1 MNAHRS
7 ASIESTVRRGASNHA
22 RYVGRVGALAVALGV
37 GGLFASTAV
46 ASADETGS
54 TESAGSSVRSVA
66 SASSAASAASASSPS
81 ATRGARSVARSSRS
95 GPAPAVAVASKPV
108 VARST
113 SAPAG
118 VVNAIASRAAVS
130 LPSTGTGDGPAAQPV
145 TLMAAATVSRQAR
158 GVPRRAAVATSGTT
172 GEPAAELA
180 NTAAQLTS
188 LPIASATTASALGN
202 FSLPIG
208 PIRAAIIAAQA
219 YIYGYPILAVQR
231 VQSLLGPLN
240 TMNLNTSFASADAAP
255 FWKALAGGSHPNVN
269 VLYSLAS
276 LDLSDGP
283 VVLEIPNMGDRYYS
297 FQLTDPYINVD
308 NYISSSPT
316 GVPPIGGPG
325 PGKYAI
331 TWIGNDTVVVPGATK
346 VLVKYSSELMLGRVE
361 ATTADQQ
368 EVVDLMK
375 QWTLTP
381 TGATATNNAVL
392 PSAYLSPISVLNAIS
407 TAMTQNPAYPSD
419 TYASELAKLAKIG
432 VGPDP
437 TDPTT
442 ALQVQDHLGPI
453 SQLAAAIATQ
463 VTAMLLPPLT
473 DVIQLL
479 SAIRNHGWAVTR
491 PNIGDF
497 GTDYVYR
504 AGVAYVG
511 LVANTPDQA
520 LYYPG
525 MLDSTYLPLNGN
537 RTYRIHYAPG
547 EAPPI
552 DDGGFWSLT
561 VYNSD
566 GTLVDSSTLN
576 VYSNGDLITKPD
588 GSIDVILSQQD
599 PGDDTN
605 WLQTP
610 DGGFSVYLRLYAP
623 GGAASDGTWLPAGI
637 ERTSGI
643 FG

>member
-1 MNAHRS
+1 MNAHRVVS
-7 ASIESTVRRGASNHA
+7 TESTGRHGVSSYA

-37 GGLFASTAV
+37 GGLL
-46 ASADETGS
+46 ASAPAGADTADAAG
-54 TESAGSSVRSVA
+54 SAGP
-66 SASSAASAASASSPS
+66 SARSAASSSAPPAA
-81 ATRGARSVARSSRS
+81 RGAERRPAARGSRS
-95 GPAPAVAVASKPV
+95 GPAASTASTSAL
-108 VARST
+108 ARST

-118 VVNAIASRAAVS
+118 AVNGIASRAAVS
-130 LPSTGTGDGPAAQPV
+130 LPSAGTGDGPAAQPV
-145 TLMAAATVSRQAR
+145 TLAAAATVGRQAR
-158 GVPRRAAVATSGTT
+158 GAVRRAAVAASVTT
-172 GEPAAELA
+172 GEPADALT
-180 NTAAQLTS
+180 TAGAQLTS
-188 LPIASATTASALGN
+188 LPTASATTASALGN

-240 TMNLNTSFASADAAP
+240 TMNLNTEFANANAAP
-255 FWKALAGGSHPNVN
+255 FWKAIGGGSRPNVN

-283 VVLEIPNMGDRYYS
+283 VVLEIPVMGDRYYS

-308 NYISSSPT
+308 NYISSNPT
-316 GVPPIGGPG
+316 TENPFGG

-331 TWIGNDTVVVPGATK
+331 TWIGNNVDVPDTTK
-346 VLVKYSSELMLGRVE
+346 VLVNYSSELLLGRVE
-361 ATTADQQ
+361 ATAADQQ
-368 EVVDLMK
+368 EVVDLME
-375 QWTLTP
+375 QWTLKP
-381 TGATATNNAVL
+381 TGATSANNAVL

-407 TAMTQNPAYPSD
+407 TALTQNPAYPSD
-419 TYASELAKLAKIG
+419 TYASELTKLAKIG

-437 TDPTT
+437 SDPTT

-473 DVIQLL
+473 DFIQTL

-504 AGVAYVG
+504 AGVALVG

-537 RTYRIHYAPG
+537 RTYRIHYAKDQ
-547 EAPPI
+547 APPI

-566 GTLVDSSTLN
+566 GTLVDSSTTN

-599 PGDDTN
+599 PGDDTSN

-610 DGGFSVYLRLYAP
+610 DGGFSVYLRIYAP
-623 GGAASDGTWLPAGI
+623 GQAAADGSWLPQGI
-637 ERTSGI
+637 QRTSGI

>member
-1 MNAHRS
+1 M
-7 ASIESTVRRGASNHA
+7 
-22 RYVGRVGALAVALGV
+22 
-37 GGLFASTAV
+37 
-46 ASADETGS
+46 
-54 TESAGSSVRSVA
+54 
-66 SASSAASAASASSPS
+66 
-81 ATRGARSVARSSRS
+81 
-95 GPAPAVAVASKPV
+95 
-108 VARST
+108 
-113 SAPAG
+113 
-118 VVNAIASRAAVS
+118 VNEIASRAAVA
-130 LPSTGTGDGPAAQPV
+130 LPSTGTGDGPAAEPV
-145 TLMAAATVSRQAR
+145 TLATVGRQSRGA
-158 GVPRRAAVATSGTT
+158 VRRAAVTAGVTT
-172 GEPAAELA
+172 AEPAAELT
-180 NTAAQLTS
+180 TAVPQLTS
-188 LPIASATTASALGN
+188 PPYASAVTASALGN

-240 TMNLNTSFASADAAP
+240 TLNLNTEFADANAAP
-255 FWKALAGGSHPNVN
+255 FWKAIGGGSRPNVN

-283 VVLEIPNMGDRYYS
+283 VVLEIPDMGDRYYS

-308 NYISSSPT
+308 NYISSNPT
-316 GVPPIGGPG
+316 AANPFGG

-331 TWIGNDTVVVPGATK
+331 TWIENDVDVEGATK
-346 VLVKYSSELMLGRVE
+346 VLVNYSSELLLGRVE

-368 EVVDLMK
+368 EVVDLME

-381 TGATATNNAVL
+381 TGSTAANNAVL
-392 PSAYLSPISVLNAIS
+392 PSAYLSPLSVLNAIS

-419 TYASELAKLAKIG
+419 TYASQLAKLAKIG

-437 TDPTT
+437 SDPTT
-442 ALQVQDHLGPI
+442 ALKVQDYLGPI
-453 SQLAAAIATQ
+453 SQLTAAIATQ
-463 VTAMLLPPLT
+463 VTALLLPPLT
-473 DVIQLL
+473 EFIQTL
-479 SAIRNHGWAVTR
+479 SAIQNHGWAVTR

-504 AGVAYVG
+504 AGVAFVG

-525 MLDSTYLPLNGN
+525 MLDSTYLPLKGN
-537 RTYRIHYAPG
+537 RTYLIHYAPG

-561 VYNSD
+561 VYNSN

-576 VYSNGDLITKPD
+576 VYSNGGLITKPD
-588 GSIDVILSQQD
+588 GSIDVILSQDD
-599 PGDDTN
+599 PGDPNSN

-610 DGGFSVYLRLYAP
+610 AGGFSVYLRIYAP
-623 GGAASDGTWLPAGI
+623 GQAAYEGTWLPQGI
-637 ERTSGI
+637 KRTSGL

>member
-1 MNAHRS
+1 
-7 ASIESTVRRGASNHA
+7 
-22 RYVGRVGALAVALGV
+22 
-37 GGLFASTAV
+37 
-46 ASADETGS
+46 
-54 TESAGSSVRSVA
+54 
-66 SASSAASAASASSPS
+66 
-81 ATRGARSVARSSRS
+81 
-95 GPAPAVAVASKPV
+95 
-108 VARST
+108 
-113 SAPAG
+113 
-118 VVNAIASRAAVS
+118 VNGIASRAAVS
-130 LPSTGTGDGPAAQPV
+130 LPSAGTGDGPVAQPV
-145 TLMAAATVSRQAR
+145 TLMAATPVSRQAR
-158 GVPRRAAVATSGTT
+158 GVSRRAAMAASVTT
-172 GEPAAELA
+172 GEPANALT
-180 NTAAQLTS
+180 TAVAQLTS
-188 LPIASATTASALGN
+188 LPTASATTASALSN

-240 TMNLNTSFASADAAP
+240 TLNLNTEFANANAAP
-255 FWKALAGGSHPNVN
+255 FWKAIGGGSHPNVN

-283 VVLEIPNMGDRYYS
+283 VVLEVPAMGDRYYS

-316 GVPPIGGPG
+316 GEPPIGGPG

-331 TWIGNDTVVVPGATK
+331 TWIGNDTVTVPGATK
-346 VLVKYSSELMLGRVE
+346 VLVNYSSELMLGRVE
-361 ATTADQQ
+361 ATTADRQ
-368 EVVDLMK
+368 EVVDLMN
-375 QWTLTP
+375 QWKLTS
-381 TGATATNNAVL
+381 TGATSADNAVL

-419 TYASELAKLAKIG
+419 LYAPQLATLAKIG

-437 TDPTT
+437 SDPTK
-442 ALQVQDHLGPI
+442 ALEVEDHLGPI
-453 SQLAAAIATQ
+453 SQFAAAIATQ
-463 VTAMLLPPLT
+463 AMATLLPPLT
-473 DVIQLL
+473 DFIQSL
-479 SAIRNHGWAVTR
+479 SAMRNHGWAVTR

-525 MLDSTYLPLNGN
+525 MLDSTYRPLTGNG
-537 RTYRIHYAPG
+537 TYLIHYAPG
-547 EAPPI
+547 QAPPTL
-552 DDGGFWSLT
+552 DGGFWSLT
-561 VYNSD
+561 VYGSD
-566 GTLVDSSTLN
+566 GKLVDSSTTN
-576 VYSNGDLITKPD
+576 VYSNGGLVKKTD

-599 PGDDTN
+599 PGVDKTN

-610 DGGFSVYLRLYAP
+610 AGGFSVYLRIYAP
-623 GGAASDGTWLPAGI
+623 GKAAYEGTWLPQGI
-637 ERTSGI
+637 QRTSGL

>member
-66 SASSAASAASASSPS
+66 SAASAASASSASSPS

-158 GVPRRAAVATSGTT
+158 GVPRRAAVATSVTT

-255 FWKALAGGSHPNVN
+255 FWKAIGGGSRPNVN

-308 NYISSSPT
+308 NYISSNPT
-316 GVPPIGGPG
+316 TENPFGG

-331 TWIGNDTVVVPGATK
+331 TWIGNDVDVAGAEK
-346 VLVKYSSELMLGRVE
+346 VLVNYSSELLLGRVE

-368 EVVDLMK
+368 QVVDLME

-381 TGATATNNAVL
+381 TGATSTNNAVL

-442 ALQVQDHLGPI
+442 ALQVQDYLGPI

-463 VTAMLLPPLT
+463 VTALLLPPLT
-473 DVIQLL
+473 DVIQSL

-576 VYSNGDLITKPD
+576 VYSNGDLITRPD

-599 PGDDTN
+599 PGDDTSN

>member
-1 MNAHRS
+1 VNAHRS

>member
-1 MNAHRS
+1 MA
-7 ASIESTVRRGASNHA
+7 RG
-22 RYVGRVGALAVALGV
+22 
-37 GGLFASTAV
+37 
-46 ASADETGS
+46 
-54 TESAGSSVRSVA
+54 
-66 SASSAASAASASSPS
+66 
-81 ATRGARSVARSSRS
+81 SRS
-95 GPAPAVAVASKPV
+95 GPAPTAAIASKSV

-113 SAPAG
+113 PAPTGA
-118 VVNAIASRAAVS
+118 VNGIASRAAVS

-145 TLMAAATVSRQAR
+145 TLAAAATVGRQSRGA
-158 GVPRRAAVATSGTT
+158 VRRAAVAASVTT
-172 GEPAAELA
+172 GEPAAEL
-180 NTAAQLTS
+180 TTSVTQLTS
-188 LPIASATTASALGN
+188 LPTASATTASALGN

-240 TMNLNTSFASADAAP
+240 TLNLNTEFASADAAP

-419 TYASELAKLAKIG
+419 TYAPELAKLAKIG

-453 SQLAAAIATQ
+453 SQFAAAIATQ

-473 DVIQLL
+473 DLIQSL
-479 SAIRNHGWAVTR
+479 SAIQNHGWAVTR

-525 MLDSTYLPLNGN
+525 MLDSTYLPLKGN
-537 RTYRIHYAPG
+537 RTYLIHYALG

-599 PGDDTN
+599 PGDDTSN

-623 GGAASDGTWLPAGI
+623 AQAASDGTWLPAGI
-637 ERTSGI
+637 ERTSRI

>member
-1 MNAHRS
+1 M
-7 ASIESTVRRGASNHA
+7 T
-22 RYVGRVGALAVALGV
+22 LA
-37 GGLFASTAV
+37 
-46 ASADETGS
+46 
-54 TESAGSSVRSVA
+54 
-66 SASSAASAASASSPS
+66 
-81 ATRGARSVARSSRS
+81 
-95 GPAPAVAVASKPV
+95 
-108 VARST
+108 
-113 SAPAG
+113 
-118 VVNAIASRAAVS
+118 
-130 LPSTGTGDGPAAQPV
+130 
-145 TLMAAATVSRQAR
+145 AAATVGRQSRGAA
-158 GVPRRAAVATSGTT
+158 RRAAVAASVTT
-172 GEPAAELA
+172 GEPAAALTT
-180 NTAAQLTS
+180 TAAQLTS
-188 LPIASATTASALGN
+188 LPTASATTASALGN

-240 TMNLNTSFASADAAP
+240 TLNLNTEFASADAAP

-346 VLVKYSSELMLGRVE
+346 VLVNYSSELLLGRVE

-368 EVVDLMK
+368 QVIDLME

-437 TDPTT
+437 SDPTT

-473 DVIQLL
+473 DLIQSL
-479 SAIRNHGWAVTR
+479 SAIQNHGWAVTR

-504 AGVAYVG
+504 AGVAFVG

-537 RTYRIHYAPG
+537 RTYLIHYAKDQ
-547 EAPPI
+547 APPI

-599 PGDDTN
+599 PGDDTSN

-623 GGAASDGTWLPAGI
+623 AQAASDGTWLPAGI
-637 ERTSGI
+637 ERTSRI

>member
-1 MNAHRS
+1 MKAHRPD
-7 ASIESTVRRGASNHA
+7 STAFTHRGASSHA

-46 ASADETGS
+46 AWADDTGS
-54 TESAGSSVRSVA
+54 TESAGSNVRSA
-66 SASSAASAASASSPS
+66 AAASAPS
-81 ATRGARSVARSSRS
+81 ATQGGAQRSAARSSRS
-95 GPAPAVAVASKPV
+95 GPVLTAAIAHKSAI
-108 VARST
+108 ARPT
-113 SAPAG
+113 PAPAG
-118 VVNAIASRAAVS
+118 SVNGIASRAAVS
-130 LPSTGTGDGPAAQPV
+130 LPSTGTGDGPVAEPV
-145 TLMAAATVSRQAR
+145 SLAAAATVSRPSR
-158 GVPRRAAVATSGTT
+158 GVSRRAAVTASVAT
-172 GEPAAELA
+172 GEQAAPLA
-180 NTAAQLTS
+180 TPAAQLTS
-188 LPIASATTASALGN
+188 LPTASATTASALSN

-240 TMNLNTSFASADAAP
+240 TLNLNTEFANANAAP
-255 FWKALAGGSHPNVN
+255 FWKAIGGGSRPNVN

-283 VVLEIPNMGDRYYS
+283 VVLEVPAMGDRYYS

-308 NYISSSPT
+308 NYLSSSPT
-316 GVPPIGGPG
+316 PANPIGDSG

-331 TWIGNDTVVVPGATK
+331 TWIGKDDVVVPGATK
-346 VLVKYSSELMLGRVE
+346 VLVNYSSELMLGRVE

-368 EVVDLMK
+368 QVVDLMN
-375 QWTLTP
+375 QWKLTP
-381 TGATATNNAVL
+381 TGATSTNNAVL
-392 PSAYLSPISVLNAIS
+392 PSAYLSPIAVLNAIS

-419 TYASELAKLAKIG
+419 LYASQLAKLAKIG

-437 TDPTT
+437 SDPTK

-453 SQLAAAIATQ
+453 SQFAAVIATQ
-463 VTAMLLPPLT
+463 VTALLLPPLI
-473 DVIQLL
+473 DVIQSL
-479 SAIRNHGWAVTR
+479 SAIQNHGWAVTR
-491 PNIGDF
+491 PSIGDF

-525 MLDSTYLPLNGN
+525 MLDSTYLPLKGN
-537 RTYRIHYAPG
+537 RTYLIHYAPG
-547 EAPPI
+547 EAPPTL
-552 DDGGFWSLT
+552 DGGFWSLT

-566 GTLVDSSTLN
+566 GKLVDSSTTN
-576 VYSNGDLITKPD
+576 VYSNGPLITNSD

-599 PGDDTN
+599 PGNPDSN

-610 DGGFSVYLRLYAP
+610 AGGFSVYLRIYAP
-623 GGAASDGTWLPAGI
+623 GKTASEGTWLPTGI
-637 ERTSGI
+637 KRTSGL

>member
-1 MNAHRS
+1 MKAHRS
-7 ASIESTVRRGASNHA
+7 ASIESPGRRGTSGHA
-22 RYVGRVGALAVALGV
+22 GYIGRVGALAVALGV
-37 GGLFASTAV
+37 GGLL
-46 ASADETGS
+46 ASAPSAFADDTG
-54 TESAGSSVRSVA
+54 SVA
-66 SASSAASAASASSPS
+66 STGTASRTAASPSAPS
-81 ATRGARSVARSSRS
+81 ATRGAVRTPVARRTYS
-95 GPAPAVAVASKPV
+95 GPAPSASIGNKPV
-108 VARST
+108 VARS
-113 SAPAG
+113 APAG
-118 VVNAIASRAAVS
+118 SANVIAARAAVS
-130 LPSTGTGDGPAAQPV
+130 LSSTGTGNGLAAEPL
-145 TLMAAATVSRQAR
+145 TLTAAAAVSRQSR
-158 GVPRRAAVATSGTT
+158 GATRRSAASTTSS
-172 GEPAAELA
+172 EPADVLTT
-180 NTAAQLTS
+180 TAAQLIS
-188 LPIASATTASALGN
+188 LPTASATTASALGN

-219 YIYGYPILAVQR
+219 YIYGYPLLAVQR

-240 TMNLNTSFASADAAP
+240 TLNLNTEFANANAAP
-255 FWKALAGGSHPNVN
+255 FWKAIGGGSHPNVN

-316 GVPPIGGPG
+316 EANPIGNSG

-331 TWIGNDTVVVPGATK
+331 TWIGNDTVDVPGATK
-346 VLVKYSSELMLGRVE
+346 VLVNYASELMLGRVE

-368 EVVDLMK
+368 EVVDLMN

-381 TGATATNNAVL
+381 TGTTSANNAVL

-407 TAMTQNPAYPSD
+407 TAMTQNAAYPSD
-419 TYASELAKLAKIG
+419 TYASQLAKLAKIG

-437 TDPTT
+437 SDPTT
-442 ALQVQDHLGPI
+442 ALQVQDRLGPI
-453 SQLAAAIATQ
+453 SQFAAAVATQ

-473 DVIQLL
+473 DLIQSL
-479 SAIRNHGWAVTR
+479 SAIQNHGWAVTR
-491 PNIGDF
+491 PNIGNF

-537 RTYRIHYAPG
+537 QTYLIHYAPG
-547 EAPPI
+547 QAPPI
-552 DDGGFWSLT
+552 DSGGFWSLT

-566 GTLVDSSTLN
+566 GKLVDSSTTN
-576 VYSNGDLITKPD
+576 VYSNGPLIVQQD
-588 GSIDVILSQQD
+588 GSIDVILSKDD
-599 PGDDTN
+599 PGDPNSN

-610 DGGFSVYLRLYAP
+610 SGGFSVYLRIYAP
-623 GGAASDGTWLPAGI
+623 GQAAYEGTWLPQGI
-637 ERTSGI
+637 KRTSRLLGL
-643 FG
+643 F

>member
-1 MNAHRS
+1 M
-7 ASIESTVRRGASNHA
+7 
-22 RYVGRVGALAVALGV
+22 
-37 GGLFASTAV
+37 
-46 ASADETGS
+46 
-54 TESAGSSVRSVA
+54 
-66 SASSAASAASASSPS
+66 
-81 ATRGARSVARSSRS
+81 
-95 GPAPAVAVASKPV
+95 
-108 VARST
+108 
-113 SAPAG
+113 
-118 VVNAIASRAAVS
+118 VNEIASRAAVA
-130 LPSTGTGDGPAAQPV
+130 LPSTGTGDGPVAQPV
-145 TLMAAATVSRQAR
+145 PLTAAATVSRQPR
-158 GVPRRAAVATSGTT
+158 SVRRAGLAASVTAVEAAAALTT
-172 GEPAAELA
+172 TVP
-180 NTAAQLTS
+180 QLNS
-188 LPIASATTASALGN
+188 LPTASATTASALGN

-240 TMNLNTSFASADAAP
+240 TLNLNTEFADANAAP
-255 FWKALAGGSHPNVN
+255 FWKAIGGGSRPNVN

-283 VVLEIPNMGDRYYS
+283 VVLEIPDMGERYYS

-308 NYISSSPT
+308 NYISSNPT
-316 GVPPIGGPG
+316 VENPLGGPG
-325 PGKYAI
+325 RYAI
-331 TWIGNDTVVVPGATK
+331 TWIENDVDVEGATK
-346 VLVKYSSELMLGRVE
+346 VLVNYSSELLLGRVE

-368 EVVDLMK
+368 EVVDLMEP
-375 QWTLTP
+375 WTLTP
-381 TGATATNNAVL
+381 TGSTAANNAVL
-392 PSAYLSPISVLNAIS
+392 PSAYLSPLSVLNAIS

-419 TYASELAKLAKIG
+419 TYASQLAKLAKIG

-437 TDPTT
+437 SDPTT
-442 ALQVQDHLGPI
+442 ALKVQDYLGPI
-453 SQLAAAIATQ
+453 SQLTAAIATQ
-463 VTAMLLPPLT
+463 VTALLLPPLT
-473 DVIQLL
+473 EFIQTL
-479 SAIRNHGWAVTR
+479 SAIQNHGWAVTR

-504 AGVAYVG
+504 AGVAFVG

-537 RTYRIHYAPG
+537 RTYLIHYAPG
-547 EAPPI
+547 EAPPTL
-552 DDGGFWSLT
+552 DGGFWSLT

-576 VYSNGDLITKPD
+576 VYSNGDVITKPD

-599 PGDDTN
+599 PGDDTSN

-610 DGGFSVYLRLYAP
+610 AGGFSVYLRIYAP
-623 GGAASDGTWLPAGI
+623 RAPASDGTWLPAGI
-637 ERTSGI
+637 KRTSGI

>member
-1 MNAHRS
+1 MNAHRVVS
-7 ASIESTVRRGASNHA
+7 TESTGRHGVSSYA

-37 GGLFASTAV
+37 GGLL
-46 ASADETGS
+46 ASAPAGADTADAAG
-54 TESAGSSVRSVA
+54 SAGP
-66 SASSAASAASASSPS
+66 SARSAASSSAPPAA
-81 ATRGARSVARSSRS
+81 RGAERRPAARGSRS
-95 GPAPAVAVASKPV
+95 GPAASTASTSAL
-108 VARST
+108 ARST

-118 VVNAIASRAAVS
+118 AVNGIASRAAVS
-130 LPSTGTGDGPAAQPV
+130 LPSAGTGDGPAAQPV
-145 TLMAAATVSRQAR
+145 TLAAAATVGRQAR
-158 GVPRRAAVATSGTT
+158 GAVRRAAVAASVTT
-172 GEPAAELA
+172 GEPADALT
-180 NTAAQLTS
+180 TAGAQLTS
-188 LPIASATTASALGN
+188 LPTASATTASALGN

-240 TMNLNTSFASADAAP
+240 TMNLNTEFANANAAP
-255 FWKALAGGSHPNVN
+255 FWKAIGGGSRPNVN

-283 VVLEIPNMGDRYYS
+283 VVLEIPVMGDRYYS

-308 NYISSSPT
+308 NYISSNPT
-316 GVPPIGGPG
+316 TENPFGG

-331 TWIGNDTVVVPGATK
+331 TWIGNNVDVPDTTK
-346 VLVKYSSELMLGRVE
+346 VLVNYSSELLLGRVE

-368 EVVDLMK
+368 EVVDLME
-375 QWTLTP
+375 QWTLKP
-381 TGATATNNAVL
+381 TGATSANNAVL

-407 TAMTQNPAYPSD
+407 TALTQNPAYPSD
-419 TYASELAKLAKIG
+419 TYASELTKLAKIG

-437 TDPTT
+437 SDPTT

-473 DVIQLL
+473 DFIQTL

-525 MLDSTYLPLNGN
+525 MLDSTYLPLKGN
-537 RTYRIHYAPG
+537 RTYLIHYAPG
-547 EAPPI
+547 QAPPI

-566 GTLVDSSTLN
+566 GTLVDSSTTN

-599 PGDDTN
+599 PGDDTSN

-610 DGGFSVYLRLYAP
+610 DGGFSVYLRIYAP
-623 GGAASDGTWLPAGI
+623 GQAAADGSWLPQGI
-637 ERTSGI
+637 QRTSGI

>member
-1 MNAHRS
+1 MNTHRP
-7 ASIESTVRRGASNHA
+7 ASTVSTVRRGASNHA

-37 GGLFASTAV
+37 GGLFAWTAV
-46 ASADETGS
+46 ASADDTGS
-54 TESAGSSVRSVA
+54 TESAASTVRSV
-66 SASSAASAASASSPS
+66 ASASSPS
-81 ATRGARSVARSSRS
+81 ATRGAERRSAARGSHS
-95 GPAPAVAVASKPV
+95 GPAASAASKSV

-113 SAPAG
+113 PAPAG
-118 VVNAIASRAAVS
+118 AVNGISSRAAVS

-145 TLMAAATVSRQAR
+145 TLAAAATVGRQSRGA
-158 GVPRRAAVATSGTT
+158 VRRAAVATSVTT
-172 GEPAAELA
+172 GEPAAALTTA
-180 NTAAQLTS
+180 AAQLTS
-188 LPIASATTASALGN
+188 LPTASATTASALGN

-240 TMNLNTSFASADAAP
+240 TMNLNTEFASADAAP

-331 TWIGNDTVVVPGATK
+331 TWIGNKGVPVPGATE
-346 VLVKYSSELMLGRVE
+346 VLVNYSSILMLGRVE

-368 EVVDLMK
+368 EVVDLME
-375 QWTLTP
+375 QWTLKP
-381 TGATATNNAVL
+381 TGTTATNNAVL

-442 ALQVQDHLGPI
+442 ALQVQDYLGPI
-453 SQLAAAIATQ
+453 SQFAAAIATQ
-463 VTAMLLPPLT
+463 VTALLLPPLT
-473 DVIQLL
+473 DLIQSL
-479 SAIRNHGWAVTR
+479 SAIQNHGWAVTR

-537 RTYRIHYAPG
+537 RTYLIHYAPE

-566 GTLVDSSTLN
+566 GTLVDSSTTN

-599 PGDDTN
+599 PGDDTSN

-610 DGGFSVYLRLYAP
+610 SGGFSVYLRLYAP
-623 GGAASDGTWLPAGI
+623 AQAASDGTWLPAGI
-637 ERTSGI
+637 ERTSRI

>member
-1 MNAHRS
+1 MN
-7 ASIESTVRRGASNHA
+7 G
-22 RYVGRVGALAVALGV
+22 
-37 GGLFASTAV
+37 
-46 ASADETGS
+46 
-54 TESAGSSVRSVA
+54 
-66 SASSAASAASASSPS
+66 
-81 ATRGARSVARSSRS
+81 
-95 GPAPAVAVASKPV
+95 
-108 VARST
+108 
-113 SAPAG
+113 
-118 VVNAIASRAAVS
+118 IASRAAVS
-130 LPSTGTGDGPAAQPV
+130 LPSTGTGDDPAAQPV

-158 GVPRRAAVATSGTT
+158 GVPRRAAVAASATT
-172 GEPAAELA
+172 GEPAAELTT
-180 NTAAQLTS
+180 TAAQLTS
-188 LPIASATTASALGN
+188 LPTASATTASAIGN

-219 YIYGYPILAVQR
+219 YIYGYPLLAVQR

-240 TMNLNTSFASADAAP
+240 TINLNTEFANANAAP
-255 FWKALAGGSHPNVN
+255 FWKAIGGGSHPNVN

-331 TWIGNDTVVVPGATK
+331 TWIGKDDVVVEGATK
-346 VLVKYSSELMLGRVE
+346 VLVNYSSELMLGRVE
-361 ATTADQQ
+361 ATAADQQ
-368 EVVDLMK
+368 EVVDLME

-381 TGATATNNAVL
+381 TGTTAANNAVL

-419 TYASELAKLAKIG
+419 LYAPQLSKLAKIG

-437 TDPTT
+437 SDPTT

-473 DVIQLL
+473 DVIQSL
-479 SAIRNHGWAVTR
+479 SAIQNHGWAVTR

-537 RTYRIHYAPG
+537 RSYLIHYADG
-547 EAPPI
+547 QAPPI

-566 GTLVDSSTLN
+566 GKLVDSSTTN
-576 VYSNGDLITKPD
+576 VYSNGGVIENAD

-599 PGDDTN
+599 PGGNTN

-610 DGGFSVYLRLYAP
+610 DGGFSVYLRIYAP
-623 GGAASDGTWLPAGI
+623 GQAAYDGTWLPAGI
-637 ERTSGI
+637 KRTSGI

>member
-1 MNAHRS
+1 
-7 ASIESTVRRGASNHA
+7 
-22 RYVGRVGALAVALGV
+22 
-37 GGLFASTAV
+37 
-46 ASADETGS
+46 
-54 TESAGSSVRSVA
+54 
-66 SASSAASAASASSPS
+66 
-81 ATRGARSVARSSRS
+81 
-95 GPAPAVAVASKPV
+95 
-108 VARST
+108 
-113 SAPAG
+113 
-118 VVNAIASRAAVS
+118 
-130 LPSTGTGDGPAAQPV
+130 
-145 TLMAAATVSRQAR
+145 MAAATASRQAR
-158 GVPRRAAVATSGTT
+158 GVSRRAAVAASVTT
-172 GEPAAELA
+172 GEPADALT
-180 NTAAQLTS
+180 TAGAQLIS
-188 LPIASATTASALGN
+188 LPTASATTASALGN

-231 VQSLLGPLN
+231 VQSLLGQLN
-240 TMNLNTSFASADAAP
+240 TINLNTEFANANAAP
-255 FWKALAGGSHPNVN
+255 FWKAIGGGSHPNVN

-276 LDLSDGP
+276 LDLSGGP
-283 VVLEIPNMGDRYYS
+283 VVLEIPDMGDRYYS

-308 NYISSSPT
+308 NYISSNPT

-331 TWIGNDTVVVPGATK
+331 TWIGNNVDVPDTTK
-346 VLVKYSSELMLGRVE
+346 VLVNYASELMLGRVE

-368 EVVDLMK
+368 EVVDLME

-381 TGATATNNAVL
+381 PTGYNPTNNAVL
-392 PSAYLSPISVLNAIS
+392 PSAYLSPIAVLNAIS
-407 TAMTQNPAYPSD
+407 TAMTQNPAYPSE

-437 TDPTT
+437 SDPTT

-453 SQLAAAIATQ
+453 SQFAAAIATQ

-473 DVIQLL
+473 DLIQSL
-479 SAIRNHGWAVTR
+479 SAIQHHGWAVTR

-525 MLDSTYLPLNGN
+525 MLDSTYLPLRGN
-537 RTYRIHYAPG
+537 RTYLIHYAKDQ
-547 EAPPI
+547 APPTL
-552 DDGGFWSLT
+552 DGGFWSLT

-566 GTLVDSSTLN
+566 GKLVDSSTLN
-576 VYSNGDLITKPD
+576 VYSNGDLITNPD
-588 GSIDVILSQQD
+588 GSIDVTLSQQD
-599 PGDDTN
+599 PGDGTPN

-610 DGGFSVYLRLYAP
+610 AGGFSVYLRIYAP
-623 GGAASDGTWLPAGI
+623 GQAAYEGTWLPAGI
-637 ERTSGI
+637 KRTSGL
-643 FG
+643 FV